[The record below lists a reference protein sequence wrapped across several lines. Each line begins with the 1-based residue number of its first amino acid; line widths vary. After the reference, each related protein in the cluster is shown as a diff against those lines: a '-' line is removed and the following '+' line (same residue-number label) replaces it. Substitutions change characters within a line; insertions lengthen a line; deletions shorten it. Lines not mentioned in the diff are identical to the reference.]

1 MKGVQLSCK
10 VLYENL
16 ACNAILFWKS
26 IFYWMKVN
34 SEEVTIMKID
44 FIYLNEEDMI
54 KAGVMDPAGCIKTME
69 DTMSLFGK
77 KDFLLGGPKGDE
89 HGLQMNFP
97 QKSDIEDFPLDDG
110 PDRRFMAMP
119 AYLGGR
125 FHIAGQKFYGSNS
138 HNSALKLP
146 RSILMV
152 TLSDVDTGAP
162 KAIMSANLLSAMRTG
177 AMPAMSAKY
186 LARKDSR
193 VLSLIGPGVINK
205 CALMCYMEVL
215 PHIEK
220 IKLRGSSVNSRTALA
235 MKEFIEEKY
244 PQVKEIKICSTLR
257 EACKD
262 ADVVSEAMSVTKEN
276 MEEFH
281 LDWFK
286 RGATVFSMG
295 SFLYRQFDDFLGTKM
310 VVDNY
315 GMYEK
320 YMNNFIARGLVDAFG
335 NKREWVIMGI
345 HFVHLVRTGKAKRED
360 VINISDIVNGI
371 SKGRT
376 SDDEIVM
383 CSIGG
388 MPLEDLSWGYD
399 CYQKAM
405 ELGIGT
411 KLNLWNEP
419 YMY

>member
-1 MKGVQLSCK
+1 
-10 VLYENL
+10 
-16 ACNAILFWKS
+16 
-26 IFYWMKVN
+26 
-34 SEEVTIMKID
+34 MKID
-44 FIYLNEEDMI
+44 FLYLNEEDMI
-54 KAGVMDPAGCIKTME
+54 KSGVLDAKRCIETMR
-69 DTMSLFGK
+69 DTLSLFGK

-97 QKSDIEDFPLDDG
+97 KKSDIENFPLDDG

-125 FHIAGQKFYGSNS
+125 FHIAGQKYYGSNS
-138 HNSALKLP
+138 HNNAFNLP

-177 AMPAMSAKY
+177 AMPAMAATY
-186 LARKDSR
+186 LANKDSE

-215 PHIEK
+215 PNIK
-220 IKLRGSSVNSRTALA
+220 TIKLRGSSSKSKTALD
-235 MKEFIEEKY
+235 MKQFIMEKY
-244 PQVKEIKICSTLR
+244 PNVKDIIICDSLK
-257 EACKD
+257 EACED
-262 ADVVSEAMSVTKEN
+262 ADIVSEAMSVSPEN
-276 MEEFH
+276 LEEFK
-281 LDWFK
+281 LEWFK
-286 RGATVFSMG
+286 KGATVFSMG
-295 SFLYRQFDDFLGTKM
+295 SFLYRKYDDFTNTKM

-320 YMNNFIARGLVDAFG
+320 YLSNFIARGPVDELG

-345 HFVHLVRTGKAKRED
+345 HFVHLVKSGIVTRDK
-360 VINISDIVNGI
+360 VINICDIVNGT
-371 SKGRT
+371 SKGRENK
-376 SDDEIVM
+376 DEIVM

-399 CYQKAM
+399 CYQKAL

-419 YMY
+419 YMK

>member
-1 MKGVQLSCK
+1 MSDPR
-10 VLYENL
+10 
-16 ACNAILFWKS
+16 
-26 IFYWMKVN
+26 
-34 SEEVTIMKID
+34 ID
-44 FIYLNEEDMI
+44 FLYLNEADMI
-54 KAGVMDPAGCIKTME
+54 KAGVMDAAGCIETMR
-69 DTMSLFGK
+69 DTLSLFGK
-77 KDFLLGGPKGDE
+77 KDFLLGGPKADE

-97 QKSDIEDFPLDDG
+97 QKSDIEGFPLDDG

-125 FHIAGQKFYGSNS
+125 FHIAGQKYYGSNS
-138 HNSALKLP
+138 HNASLGLP

-177 AMPAMSAKY
+177 AMPAMAATY
-186 LARKDSR
+186 LANPDSE

-215 PHIEK
+215 PNIKK
-220 IKLRGSSVNSRTALA
+220 IKIRGSSARSKTALN
-235 MKEFIEEKY
+235 MKKFIEETY
-244 PQVKEIKICSTLR
+244 PQVTEIVLCESLE
-257 EACKD
+257 EACRD

-281 LDWFK
+281 LEWFK
-286 RGATVFSMG
+286 KGATVFSMG
-295 SFLYRQFDDFLGTKM
+295 SFLYRKYDDFLQTTM

-315 GMYEK
+315 GMYQK
-320 YMNNFIARGLVDAFG
+320 YLSNFKARGEYDAFG

-345 HFVHLVRTGKAKRED
+345 HFVHLVDSGAVERER
-360 VINISDIVNGI
+360 VINLCDIVNGI
-371 SKGRT
+371 SSGRK
-376 SDDEIVM
+376 SKDEIVM

-399 CYQKAM
+399 CYQRALQ
-405 ELGIGT
+405 LGIGQS
-411 KLNLWNEP
+411 LNLWEQP
-419 YMY
+419 YMA

>member
-1 MKGVQLSCK
+1 
-10 VLYENL
+10 
-16 ACNAILFWKS
+16 
-26 IFYWMKVN
+26 
-34 SEEVTIMKID
+34 MKID
-44 FIYLNEEDMI
+44 FLYLNEEDMI
-54 KAGVMDPAGCIKTME
+54 KSGVLDAKRCIETMR
-69 DTMSLFGK
+69 DTLSLFGK
-77 KDFLLGGPKGDE
+77 KDFLLGGPKGDA

-97 QKSDIEDFPLDDG
+97 KKSDIENFPLDDG

-125 FHIAGQKFYGSNS
+125 FHIAGQKYYGSNS
-138 HNSALKLP
+138 HNNAFNLP

-177 AMPAMSAKY
+177 AMPAMAATY
-186 LARKDSR
+186 LANKDSE

-215 PHIEK
+215 PNIK
-220 IKLRGSSVNSRTALA
+220 TIKLRGSSSKSKTALD
-235 MKEFIEEKY
+235 MKQFIMEKY
-244 PQVKEIKICSTLR
+244 PNVKDIIICDSLK
-257 EACKD
+257 EACED
-262 ADVVSEAMSVTKEN
+262 ADVVSEAMSVSPEN
-276 MEEFH
+276 LEEFK
-281 LDWFK
+281 LEWFK
-286 RGATVFSMG
+286 KGATVFSMG
-295 SFLYRQFDDFLGTKM
+295 SFLYRKYDDFTNTKM

-320 YMNNFIARGLVDAFG
+320 YLSNFIARGPVDELG

-345 HFVHLVRTGKAKRED
+345 HFVHLVKSGVVTRDK
-360 VINISDIVNGI
+360 VINICDIVNGT
-371 SKGRT
+371 SKGRVNK
-376 SDDEIVM
+376 DEIVM

-399 CYQKAM
+399 CYQKAL

-419 YMY
+419 YMK